1 MHGIS
6 HTQNKYNQ
14 SLEHLAIWIQHLTGS
29 LFENLKEGCVVCVV
43 AKGGEPEPDHLFR
56 PT

>member
-1 MHGIS
+1 MHG
-6 HTQNKYNQ
+6 HTQNKYDQ
-14 SLEHLAIWIQHLTGS
+14 SWEHWEIWIQHLTGS